1 MPQNNETLT
10 TPKHAAGQRSIWAL
24 QAMKTLHETASL
36 VGCELAPG
44 QLEGYLRLLAEIP
57 SEKIAEACDRWL
69 RESSY
74 MPRPADILRL
84 CGKGPDAMA
93 AKAWAE
99 LLAWI
104 GEWGVDGVKRGEPEF
119 KMAQEGPYMV
129 LTRVPHSHFAPPL
142 PPRTT
147 RAIIALTGTHAASMQ
162 RIKGAMDDP
171 ERLARV
177 QSDFVKAWK
186 GAL

>member
-24 QAMKTLHETASL
+24 QAMKTLHETAAL

-84 CGKGPDAMA
+84 CGLGPDELGQTAWRELIEWVRA
-93 AKAWAE
+93 WGPNGAKY
-99 LLAWI
+99 
-104 GEWGVDGVKRGEPEF
+104 GEPQFEQRPDGIRIIPRSEL
-119 KMAQEGPYMV
+119 APV
-129 LTRVPHSHFAPPL
+129 LAR
-142 PPRTT
+142 RTQ
-147 RAIIALTGTHAASMQ
+147 AAVIALTGAHTLSMK
-162 RIKGAMDDP
+162 RIADALEDGEK
-171 ERLARV
+171 LARIQV
-177 QSDFVKAWK
+177 EFVKAWK
-186 GAL
+186 GAI

>member
-1 MPQNNETLT
+1 MLEMNATNESLQPQQRLQEWNQTVSLILSKTALTLGYELSAIQIACYQETLRDLT
-10 TPKHAAGQRSIWAL
+10 EP
-24 QAMKTLHETASL
+24 E
-36 VGCELAPG
+36 VDN
-44 QLEGYLRLLAEIP
+44 
-57 SEKIAEACDRWL
+57 ACWRWL
-69 RESSY
+69 RESPH
-74 MPRPADILRL
+74 MPKPADILRL